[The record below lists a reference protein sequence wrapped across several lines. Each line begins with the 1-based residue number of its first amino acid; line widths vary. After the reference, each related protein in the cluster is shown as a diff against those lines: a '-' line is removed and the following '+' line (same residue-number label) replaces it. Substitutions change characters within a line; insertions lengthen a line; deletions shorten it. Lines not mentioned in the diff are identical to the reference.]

1 MKAFNNRE
9 NGNVKKRSSNK
20 NNDNSNND
28 LTDRMTDW
36 KWKKL
41 WLEQETGQVYRPK
54 KSYVEP
60 YKHYTVN
67 KLKQQPEKKKIKNSA
82 INTCHGPLPQEWIH
96 GRSLIPGN
104 KQ

>member
-36 KWKKL
+36 K
-41 WLEQETGQVYRPK
+41 
-54 KSYVEP
+54 
-60 YKHYTVN
+60 
-67 KLKQQPEKKKIKNSA
+67 
-82 INTCHGPLPQEWIH
+82 
-96 GRSLIPGN
+96 
-104 KQ
+104 